1 MWAKVNGTRL
11 FFDTDGA
18 SLVPD
23 GPRLREKPVV
33 FLLHGGPG
41 GDHAPFKGSLDGL
54 REQAQL
60 VYLDHRGSGRSA
72 PCPAE
77 TCTLEQ
83 NIADVDAVRD
93 YLGLDRITV
102 LGSSYGG
109 MVAQGYAI
117 AFPDRLANLILVA
130 TSPSHEFLQ
139 AAQRIVAERGS
150 PDQQRVCQRLW
161 DGAFESLDQLREYYA
176 LMGPWYSVKFNP
188 QQQEESWG
196 RSLRNYQRLNEGFAG
211 FLRTFDF
218 RPQLGQITCPTL
230 VLAGAHDWICPVD
243 QSREIAARIPRAHLK
258 VFAHSAHSIASD
270 EPEAF
275 LAAVRGF
282 LTYASP

>member
-11 FFDTDGA
+11 FFDIDGA
-18 SLVPD
+18 GLVAD
-23 GPRLREKPVV
+23 GPCLQAKPVV

-41 GDHAPFKGSLDGL
+41 GDHAPFKGALDGL

-60 VYLDHRGSGRSA
+60 VYLDHRGSGRSD
-72 PCPAE
+72 PCDAA

-83 NIADVDAVRD
+83 NIADVDAVRE

-109 MVAQGYAI
+109 MVAQGYAVD
-117 AFPDRLANLILVA
+117 FPDRVANLILVA
-130 TSPSHEFLQ
+130 TAPSHEFLH

-150 PDQQRVCQRLW
+150 PEQRRVCQRLW
-161 DGAFESLDQLREYYA
+161 SGTFESLEQLREYYR
-176 LMGPWYSVKFNP
+176 LMGPWYSVQFNP
-188 QQQEESWG
+188 QQQEENWG
-196 RSLRNYQRLNEGFAG
+196 RSLRNYARLNEGFGG

-218 RPQLGQITCPTL
+218 RPRLGRVLCPTL
-230 VLAGAHDWICPVD
+230 VLAGAHDWICPVE
-243 QSREIAARIPRAHLK
+243 QSREIAALIPRAHLK
-258 VFAHSAHSIASD
+258 IFAHSAHAIASD
-270 EPEAF
+270 EPAAF